1 MRLGAVQAPDRHAV
15 AALALGLGQ
24 SMSDSLAGGG
34 QRHTVVVLDRPY
46 LGLVSFVAA
55 H

>member
-15 AALALGLGQ
+15 AALAFGLGQ

-34 QRHTVVVLDRPY
+34 QRHAVVVLHRPH